1 MFLFFGVSRRRSL
14 RSGRLFSSFGG
25 VGRGASFGAAEIGVK
40 VHNKIR
46 THYDNLKVPRDASA
60 EEIRAQYRRLSK
72 KYHPDLN
79 DSPDAARIMSIINKA
94 YEVLSDPA
102 KRAEHDRWIGDQER
116 MREIRGRMGQ
126 FPGPGP
132 GPGAPGFGAPP
143 PPPFGAAPQPT
154 FWDDEFSALWGE
166 ESKKSGPSAKK
177 IAAALLGAVALA
189 AVASTLIIYLLSLGG
204 EEEPAPAAA
213 PVDLDAQAP
222 LAASPGMS
230 DAAVRG
236 LNPGYTG
243 GAAYA
248 LPFPQVRVQGGW
260 ALRADNES
268 GEPMFVILRQSDPQA
283 LRAAPSPSLDP
294 SPPFALERIAGGSA
308 GSGSD
313 TLGANL
319 SSGETA
325 RGANGAAPPG
335 AGEPSGPFVDG
346 FSAEAPAPELAQAVD
361 KTAQAA
367 RVFYMPPGASAT
379 MGQLPSGRY
388 VALSYGASGGQ
399 WQEAAVVEV
408 GPGAPDARLV
418 LGPAP

>member
-1 MFLFFGVSRRRSL
+1 M
-14 RSGRLFSSFGG
+14 
-25 VGRGASFGAAEIGVK
+25 
-40 VHNKIR
+40 HNKIR

-116 MREIRGRMGQ
+116 MREIRGRARQ
-126 FPGPGP
+126 FPGPN
-132 GPGAPGFGAPP
+132 PGAPGFGAPP
-143 PPPFGAAPQPT
+143 PSAFGAAPQPT
-154 FWDDEFSALWGE
+154 FWDDEFAALWGE
-166 ESKKSGPSAKK
+166 EPKKSGPSAKK
-177 IAAALLGAVALA
+177 IAAALLGAVAFA

-213 PVDLDAQAP
+213 LVDLDAQAP

-236 LNPGYTG
+236 LNPGYKG

-248 LPFPQVRVQGGW
+248 LPFPQVREQGGW

-268 GEPMFVILRQSDPQA
+268 GEPMFVILRRSDPQA

-294 SPPFALERIAGGSA
+294 SPVEPERIAGGSA
-308 GSGSD
+308 GSGPDSP
-313 TLGANL
+313 GANWA
-319 SSGETA
+319 SGETA
-325 RGANGAAPPG
+325 VEANGAAPPG

-346 FSAEAPAPELAQAVD
+346 FSAEEPAPELAQAVD

-408 GPGAPDARLV
+408 GPGAPDSRLV